1 MTNINTFSRAELK
14 KICNIHNKNL
24 KLELELSELD
34 KSTKNKI
41 KEMRFID
48 LKLITKKED
57 IINKMFEL
65 KDFFENID
73 FSQILELLVSPPP
86 TPESSLGCSHYL

>member
-1 MTNINTFSRAELK
+1 MTNINTFCRAELK

-65 KDFFENID
+65 KDFFEDIN
-73 FSQILELLVSPPP
+73 FSQIPELSTPLQPDLE
-86 TPESSLGCSHYL
+86 

>member
-1 MTNINTFSRAELK
+1 MTNINDYNRAELK

-48 LKLITKKED
+48 LKIITKKED
-57 IINKMFEL
+57 IIKKMFEL
-65 KDFFENID
+65 KDFFEDIVFNIP
-73 FSQILELLVSPPP
+73 LELS
-86 TPESSLGCSHYL
+86 TPLQPDLE

>member
-1 MTNINTFSRAELK
+1 MTNINDYSRAELK

-65 KDFFENID
+65 KDFFEDIVFNNP
-73 FSQILELLVSPPP
+73 LELS
-86 TPESSLGCSHYL
+86 TPLQPIPEL

>member
-24 KLELELSELD
+24 KLELELCELD
-34 KSTKNKI
+34 KDTKNKI

-65 KDFFENID
+65 KYFFENIV
-73 FSQILELLVSPPP
+73 FNNPPELS
-86 TPESSLGCSHYL
+86 TPLQRDPEL